1 MQFKLDDYNK
11 NDEYNC
17 YILSNDILNKIK
29 ELESLIV
36 VTDIKKGRIERT
48 RVNKKQEIESDWETI
63 RNFKTTKILDDNMNI
78 VDKSLNEIRK
88 TLNKIS
94 TKNINNQLE
103 VIELNVKMIF
113 DNEENKLENMEKT
126 KKLITNVCCSS
137 KNFSNLFAIIYK
149 KLSDNY
155 DLFSDG
161 INEIIQDYKNS
172 ILTIEYIDPEKDYDE
187 YCKYNKK
194 NDIRKTTSLFILNLM
209 KVKLITKEEFINLI
223 LYLLSLVEEYSVMDD
238 KKNEIEEIIENLY
251 ILIVTDFKEICDEE
265 VCRDK
270 VIPNINH
277 ISNMK
282 KLKAQEYK
290 SITNRASFRC
300 MDIIDSVK

>member
-1 MQFKLDDYNK
+1 M
-11 NDEYNC
+11 
-17 YILSNDILNKIK
+17 
-29 ELESLIV
+29 ESLIV
-36 VTDIKKGRIERT
+36 VTDTKKGRIERT

-88 TLNKIS
+88 TMNKIS

-103 VIELNVKMIF
+103 IIELNVKIIF
-113 DNEENKLENMEKT
+113 DNEENNLENMEKT

-161 INEIIQDYKNS
+161 INEILEDYKSS

-209 KVKLITKEEFINLI
+209 KVSLITKEEFINLI
-223 LYLLSLVEEYSVMDD
+223 LYLLRLVEEYSVMDD

-282 KLKAQEYK
+282 KLNNTLFK

>member
-1 MQFKLDDYNK
+1 MQFKLDDYYK

-29 ELESLIV
+29 ELESTLVIND
-36 VTDIKKGRIERT
+36 TKKLKTERIRT
-48 RVNKKQEIESDWETI
+48 NKKQEIESDWETI
-63 RNFKTTKILDDNMNI
+63 RNFKTTKILDDNINTT
-78 VDKSLNEIRK
+78 DKCLNEIRK

-94 TKNINNQLE
+94 SKNINNQLE
-103 VIELNVKMIF
+103 IIELNVKTIL
-113 DNEENKLENMEKT
+113 DQADDKLENMEKT

-161 INEIIQDYKNS
+161 INEIMQDYKNS

-209 KVKLITKEEFINLI
+209 KVSLITKEEFLDLI
-223 LYLLSLVEEYSVMDD
+223 LYLQRLVEEYSIMDD

-265 VCRDK
+265 LCRDK

-277 ISNMK
+277 ISSMK

-290 SITNRASFRC
+290 SMR
-300 MDIIDSVK
+300 

>member
-1 MQFKLDDYNK
+1 MQFKLDEYYK
-11 NDEYNC
+11 NDEYNG
-17 YILSNDILNKIK
+17 YLLSNDILNKIK

-36 VTDIKKGRIERT
+36 VTDTKKGRIERT

-88 TLNKIS
+88 TMNKIS

-103 VIELNVKMIF
+103 IIELNVKIIF
-113 DNEENKLENMEKT
+113 DNEENNLENIEKT

-161 INEIIQDYKNS
+161 INEILEDYKSS

-209 KVKLITKEEFINLI
+209 KVSLITKEEFINLI
-223 LYLLSLVEEYSVMDD
+223 LYLLRLVEEYSVMDD

-282 KLKAQEYK
+282 KLNNTLFK